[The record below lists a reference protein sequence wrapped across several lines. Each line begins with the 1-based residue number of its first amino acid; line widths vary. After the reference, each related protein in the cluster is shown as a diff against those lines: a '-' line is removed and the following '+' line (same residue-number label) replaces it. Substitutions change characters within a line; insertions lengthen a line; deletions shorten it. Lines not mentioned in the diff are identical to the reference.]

1 MANTYTIRALRAVS
15 ITPAQKAIHPD
26 RVMTLHGIFFDSAGN
41 RQSRKSEIITT
52 EDVASSDFAF
62 DPVAGTLTLPGGTR
76 GRPTLDG
83 LTADSALALVKA
95 ARDALA
101 LNALQETAQTERAA
115 ELAAEA
121 EAEEVTAASTLPVAV
136 PSPKK

>member
-121 EAEEVTAASTLPVAV
+121 EEVTAASTLPVAV